1 MKIGTESDIT
11 GRIEFGLYSLCEKYL
26 MHFTVMPAMRYK
38 LFLTFVIVFFLSLC
52 LPVLGSTT
60 HFGSSTI
67 MAYLD
72 VSMAFFLVV
81 LVTILYLTRKPMK
94 KGVRRK
100 IIGAYKVL
108 MSVPVCMLIL
118 YVLPF
123 NIQWD
128 ILLVGVSWR
137 IWLLALILDEL
148 VSIYLRTQYR
158 RQRSML
164 SA

>member
-1 MKIGTESDIT
+1 
-11 GRIEFGLYSLCEKYL
+11 
-26 MHFTVMPAMRYK
+26 
-38 LFLTFVIVFFLSLC
+38 
-52 LPVLGSTT
+52 
-60 HFGSSTI
+60 